1 MIIVDT
7 SALLAYFRA
16 DDPYQRQVAQVIEG
30 DPVRVVSPYAV
41 AELDYLVRSRFG
53 DRAEAAVL
61 AMLGSGNFELPHMG
75 PVDLLTCQRIVEHY
89 CDLGIGVADASVV
102 VLADRYGTD
111 RVCTLDHRDFG
122 VLRCLDG
129 RPFTILTCGP
139 RNRG

>member
-7 SALLAYFRA
+7 SALLAYFPA

-129 RPFTILTCGP
+129 QPFTILP
-139 RNRG
+139 